1 MAPFNPLSD
10 DFKVSIWCCH
20 YADEVD
26 YLLALLRTSTG
37 SRDHRQVVADS
48 RCKVLYIPRPPT
60 ESSVLRA
67 VIFAFRR
74 ETRTWVCNSVCI
86 TGRPD
91 WIDRSTTTHH
101 AGSGHERRGLVG
113 VRSFEMFNTDRFI
126 LRDHRRS
133 ILCLHILKRVAA
145 VQSSRLLFIIIS
157 SSAMVN

>member
-10 DFKVSIWCCH
+10 AFKVSIWCCH
-20 YADEVD
+20 YADGVD

-74 ETRTWVCNSVCI
+74 GKLEQGQGMQFRMYYRVS
-86 TGRPD
+86 RL
-91 WIDRSTTTHH
+91 DRSVDSQLIMP
-101 AGSGHERRGLVG
+101 GSGHERRGLVG
-113 VRSFEMFNTDRFI
+113 VHSRCSTLTASFI
-126 LRDHRRS
+126 RDHRRS
-133 ILCLHILKRVAA
+133 I
-145 VQSSRLLFIIIS
+145 
-157 SSAMVN
+157 